1 MIASYTQLLARRYQG
16 QLDKDANEFIG
27 YAVEGATRMQ
37 VLINDLL
44 AYSRVGTR
52 GKPFSAT
59 DCNEVLARALDN
71 LKFAIQEAHATV
83 SAATLPVVIADGTQL
98 TQLFQNLISNAVK
111 FRGTA
116 APEIRIAA
124 ELKPLPVPA
133 EEPGKQGSEW
143 VFSVRDNG
151 IGIEPQYFERIFVIF
166 QRLHTREQYP
176 GTGIGLAIC
185 KKITERHG
193 GRIWVESMPAQGA
206 TFFFTIPHTSAEV

>member
-1 MIASYTQLLARRYQG
+1 MIASYTQLLARRYRD

-37 VLINDLL
+37 VLINGLL
-44 AYSRVGTR
+44 TYSRLATR
-52 GKPFSAT
+52 GKPFAPT
-59 DCNEVLARALDN
+59 DCNEVLARTLDN
-71 LKFAIQEAHATV
+71 LKFAIQDAKATV
-83 SAATLPVVIADGTQL
+83 TAAKLPTVMGDGTQL
-98 TQLFQNLISNAVK
+98 TQLLQNLISNAVK

-116 APEIRIAA
+116 QPEVHIDA
-124 ELKPLPVPA
+124 ELKAAAVDTQHPDAP
-133 EEPGKQGSEW
+133 QFEW

-193 GRIWVESMPAQGA
+193 GRIWVESIPEQGA
-206 TFFFTIPHTSAEV
+206 TFFFTIPHAPADV